1 MITFIII
8 SAIGWLIS
16 LGTAI
21 AGMIIS
27 WREKDKETFELGIST
42 TLIGLLFGF
51 VVGWVLL
58 GAMIKTKYI
67 DPHFDNNDDEPKRV
81 KG

>member
-1 MITFIII
+1 MTTFIII
-8 SAIGWLIS
+8 ATIGWLINLIFGVS
-16 LGTAI
+16 T
-21 AGMIIS
+21 IING
-27 WREKDKETFELGIST
+27 WVHKDKETFGLGIST

-67 DPHFDNNDDEPKRV
+67 DPHFDDDEPGHV

>member
-1 MITFIII
+1 MTTFIII
-8 SAIGWLIS
+8 ATIGWLINLIFGVS
-16 LGTAI
+16 T
-21 AGMIIS
+21 IING
-27 WREKDKETFELGIST
+27 WVHKDKETFGLGIST

-67 DPHFDNNDDEPKRV
+67 DSHFDNDRPGQV

>member
-1 MITFIII
+1 MTTFIIL
-8 SAIGWLIS
+8 ATIGWVINFIFGVS
-16 LGTAI
+16 TIVNG
-21 AGMIIS
+21 
-27 WREKDKETFELGIST
+27 WVHKDKETFGLGIST
-42 TLIGLLFGF
+42 TLIGLIFGF
-51 VVGWVLL
+51 VLGWVLL